1 MAGIQMYTTGKF
13 QVNPVYCFLQ
23 SFRFLLIFRFAKSRE
38 AIKGTTQMIES
49 KSLNVIAANDL
60 VPTSSPTVQMKNVN
74 GLPEVHPK
82 GEDATLLLTSVF
94 GPYAV
99 DDQYG
104 SRKINPMELYH
115 NQVTREQG
123 PFSLR
128 MFHRT
133 WGQMLIQA
141 NLTSPC
147 TNLDFPTRERFI
159 EELKTKKY
167 DVIGIG
173 SIIPNI
179 GKVKEMCRLI
189 RQYQPQAVIVVGGHI
204 SNVGGLEQRVD
215 CDFIVRGDGVRWF
228 REYLNQNP
236 DKPLRH
242 PVINSGFG
250 TKAMGIDSPGD
261 SAATIIPS
269 VGCPMGCN
277 FCATSAMFGGKGKFV
292 NFYETGDELYYIMD
306 EISRKMN
313 CCSFFMMDENFLLH
327 KPRAMRLLELMKKNN
342 KSWAMYVFSSVNAL
356 VKYSMEELV
365 QLGISWVWIGLEGED
380 SQYNKLSGVNVKQ
393 LMRDMQENGIRLLGS
408 SIIGLPTHTPENI
421 SRAIDYAVSFNT
433 DFHQFML
440 YTPNP
445 GTPLFAEMTKKGLM
459 KDPADY
465 DLADTHGQ
473 YAFNYKHE
481 YIKDGLETEFL
492 RQAFQAD
499 FDVNGPSLMR
509 LTRTLLNGWLKYKN
523 HPDKR
528 VVDRWN
534 WEMNPVR
541 QAYIP
546 MIAAMR
552 SYYKNRNDRVYKLA
566 DKLLADLL
574 TEFGNFKTRLFSYCG
589 AWYLRYKIWQEEKRL
604 NAGVTYEPPTFYQRN
619 EYVDNTSLDLA
630 DAVEPLLRLD
640 HRFTSQ
646 KKKTQNK
653 RVLEHVA

>member
-1 MAGIQMYTTGKF
+1 
-13 QVNPVYCFLQ
+13 
-23 SFRFLLIFRFAKSRE
+23 
-38 AIKGTTQMIES
+38 MIES
-49 KSLNVIAANDL
+49 DALQVIAANDL
-60 VPTSSPTVQMKNVN
+60 TPTDSPNVQFKNVH

-147 TNLDFPTRERFI
+147 TNLDFPTRDRFI
-159 EELKTKKY
+159 EELKSKQY

-173 SIIPNI
+173 SIIPNV

-204 SNVGGLEQRVD
+204 ANMGGLDRRVD
-215 CDFIVRGDGVRWF
+215 CDFIVRGEGVRWF

-250 TKAMGIDSPGD
+250 TRAAGVNSPGD
-261 SAATIIPS
+261 AAATIIPS

-277 FCATSAMFGGKGKFV
+277 FCATSAMFGGKGHFV
-292 NFYETGDELYYIMD
+292 NFYETGDELYYVMD
-306 EISRKMN
+306 EISREMN

-356 VKYSMEELV
+356 VKYSMKELNE
-365 QLGISWVWIGLEGED
+365 LGISWVWIGLEGED
-380 SQYNKLSGVNVKQ
+380 SEYNKLNGVNVKD
-393 LMRDMQENGIRLLGS
+393 LLKNMQKHGIRLLGS
-408 SIIGLPTHTPENI
+408 SIIGLPNHTPENI
-421 SRAIDYAVSFNT
+421 QDAIDYAASFNT

-445 GTPLFAEMTKKGLM
+445 GTPLFKEMTEKGFM
-459 KDPADY
+459 KDPSEY

-473 YAFNYKHE
+473 YAFNYRHP
-481 YIKDGLETEFL
+481 YIKNGEETEFL
-492 RQAFQAD
+492 RQAFQTD

-509 LTRTLLNGWLKYKN
+509 LTRTLLNGWIQNKDN
-523 HPDKR
+523 PDQR
-528 VVDRWN
+528 VRSRWE
-534 WEMNPVR
+534 WEMKPVKN
-541 QAYIP
+541 AYLP

-552 SYYKNRNDRVYKLA
+552 SYFQKRNKHVYQLA
-566 DKLLADLL
+566 DTLLSDLLA
-574 TEFGNFKTRLFSYCG
+574 EFGDWKMRAFSYFG
-589 AWYLRYKIWQEEKRL
+589 AMYLRYTLWREEKRL
-604 NAGVTYEPPTFYQRN
+604 ENGVTFEPPTFYQRN
-619 EYVDNTSLDLA
+619 QYVEDQSIESA
-630 DAVEPLLRLD
+630 KAVEPLLRLD
-640 HRFTSQ
+640 NRFNKQES
-646 KKKTQNK
+646 KKR
-653 RVLEHVA
+653 RVYEKVA